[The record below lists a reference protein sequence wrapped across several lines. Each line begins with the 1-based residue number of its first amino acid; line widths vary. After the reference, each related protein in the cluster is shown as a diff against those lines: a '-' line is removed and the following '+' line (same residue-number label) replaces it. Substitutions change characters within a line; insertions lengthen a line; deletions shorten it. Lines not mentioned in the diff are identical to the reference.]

1 MAEPAAD
8 SVELIGGG
16 LRLRP
21 YRDEDAV
28 ALLAAVRESVE
39 SVGRWLPWCHSGY
52 DASDA
57 EKWLADCGET
67 WRSGEH
73 FAFAAFEIAS
83 GQYLGGFGLNQ
94 RNRLHNFMN
103 LGYWVRAS
111 RQRHGIAVRAAHL
124 VATFGFEKVGLSRI
138 EIVAELDNLGSRRV
152 AEVIGATFEGIGRNR
167 LVARGKPIDAA
178 VYSLVPATREPVAGN
193 QERLTA
199 W

>member
-1 MAEPAAD
+1 MAEPAPDA
-8 SVELIGGG
+8 VELTGGG

-21 YRDEDAV
+21 YRGDDAV
-28 ALLAAVRESVE
+28 AILAAVRESVDV
-39 SVGRWLPWCHSGY
+39 VGRWLPWCHSGY
-52 DASDA
+52 DANDA
-57 EKWLADCGET
+57 EAWVAHCGES

-124 VATFGFEKVGLSRI
+124 VATFGFQQIGLTRI
-138 EIVAELDNLGSRRV
+138 EIIAELDNLASRRV
-152 AEVIGATFEGIGRNR
+152 AEVVGASFEGVARNR
-167 LVARGKPIDAA
+167 IVARGRATDAA
-178 VYSLVPATREPVAGN
+178 VYSLVQPKPGP
-193 QERLTA
+193 
-199 W
+199 